1 MTNVV
6 RLAQLRR
13 QQRVVYFNRRELNQL
28 LSLYSR
34 RVARGQWRDYA
45 MDHRPGLAIFSIFRS
60 SAERP
65 LFTIT
70 KRLLP
75 GDKAPDY
82 AVMDG
87 RHPIRRSPDL
97 AELIDGF
104 DQGLRVVG

>member
-1 MTNVV
+1 MTNIV
-6 RLAQLRR
+6 RLAQIRR
-13 QQRVVYFNRRELNQL
+13 QNRIVFFNRRELNHL

-45 MDHRPGLAIFSIFRS
+45 LDHRPGLAIFSVFRS

-75 GDKAPDY
+75 GDRAPEY
-82 AVMDG
+82 VLMDG
-87 RHPIRRSPDL
+87 RQPIRRSPDI
-97 AELIDGF
+97 AELMDSF

>member
-1 MTNVV
+1 MTNIV
-6 RLAQLRR
+6 RLAPLRR

-65 LFTIT
+65 IFTIT

-75 GDKAPDY
+75 GDKAAEY

-87 RHPIRRSPDL
+87 RHPVRRSSDL
-97 AELIDGF
+97 GELIDSF
-104 DQGLRVVG
+104 DQGLRIVG